1 MNHNL
6 FDMKEKISHFFVSN
20 KDLKWGHFVKFKSHI
35 QLSPY
40 VGALIPLIAPFLV
53 LTLHI
58 KGDQR
63 VYHL

>member
-1 MNHNL
+1 
-6 FDMKEKISHFFVSN
+6 MKEKFSHFITPN

-35 QLSPY
+35 QLSSH
-40 VGALIPLIAPFLV
+40 VGAFIPLIAPFLV

-63 VYHL
+63 IIISRDLRKET